1 MTQPDSVHTESSALD
16 FERGAR
22 PLPRR
27 RKTVGRALLFFG
39 AILIGSIA
47 AMPAPYVIER
57 PGPVFNILGDKP
69 DSSLISI
76 SGAKTYPADGK
87 LNLMTVSMV
96 GSPRQTPS
104 WLELMTAWADPA
116 QTIVPLEEAFPDGQT
131 AQQNEVESQKMMA
144 VSQQDAIAAALSG
157 LGIDFGRQIYVEL
170 VSKSTPASGK
180 LVAGDI
186 VEAVNGIQADDIDAL
201 RSLIQESNGSE
212 ITVTVRRDGKSLDVK
227 LTPFKDDDGAYRM
240 GVLTSYV
247 YDFPIEVNIK
257 VEDVG
262 GPSGGLMF
270 ALAITELLGQ
280 DSLNH
285 GLDISGTGTISP
297 EGQVG
302 PIGGIQQK
310 MYAAVREGSKYFFAP
325 SDNCSDVVG
334 HIPTGLHVFKVST
347 LAEAKQILSKLGSGV
362 EPNSLPSCAPQQTK

>member
-1 MTQPDSVHTESSALD
+1 MSQNDSVRSESAAPEFD
-16 FERGAR
+16 AR
-22 PLPRR
+22 RAAPSRR
-27 RKTVGRALLFFG
+27 RKLAGRGLLFFG

-69 DSSLISI
+69 DSSLVSI
-76 SGAKTYPADGK
+76 SGAKTYPADGN

-104 WLELMTAWADPA
+104 WFELISAWMDPA
-116 QTIVPLEEAFPDGQT
+116 QTIVPLEEAFPNGQT
-131 AQQNEVESQKMMA
+131 AQENEVESQKMMA
-144 VSQQDAIAAALSG
+144 VSQQDAIAAALNG
-157 LGIDFGRQIYVEL
+157 LGLDFGRQIYVEL

-186 VEAVNGIQADDIDAL
+186 VQGVNGKPAATIDEL
-201 RSLIQESNGSE
+201 RSLIQKSNGSE
-212 ITVTVRRDGKSLDVK
+212 ITIQVSRDGKPLELKV
-227 LTPFKDDDGAYRM
+227 TPFKDDDGAYRM

-247 YDFPIEVNIK
+247 YDFPIDVKIK

-285 GLDISGTGTISP
+285 GLDISGTGTITP

-310 MYAAVREGSKYFFAP
+310 MYAAIRAGSKYFLAP
-325 SDNCSDVVG
+325 AENCPEVVG
-334 HIPTGLHVFKVST
+334 HVPSGLNVFKVST
-347 LAEAKQILSKLGSGV
+347 LTEAKQILAKLGSGID
-362 EPNSLPSCAPQQTK
+362 PSTLPTCTAQSTN

>member
-1 MTQPDSVHTESSALD
+1 MSQPDSVHTESSALEFD
-16 FERGAR
+16 RVVR
-22 PLPRR
+22 SSQRR

-39 AILIGSIA
+39 AIMIGSIA

-57 PGPVFNILGDKP
+57 PGPVFNILGDAAE
-69 DSSLISI
+69 SSLISI
-76 SGAKTYPADGK
+76 SGAQTFPADGK

-104 WLELMTAWADPA
+104 WLELLAAWADPA

-186 VEAVNGIQADDIDAL
+186 VEAVNGIRADNIDAL
-201 RSLIQESNGSE
+201 RSLIQESKGSE
-212 ITVTVRRDGKSLDVK
+212 ITVTVRRGEKSLDVK

-247 YDFPIEVNIK
+247 YHFPIEVKIK
-257 VEDVG
+257 VDDVG

-270 ALAITELLGQ
+270 ALAITELLGK

-285 GLDISGTGTISP
+285 GLDVSGTGTISP

-310 MYAAVREGSKYFFAP
+310 MYAAVREGSKYFLAP
-325 SDNCSDVVG
+325 AENCDDVVG
-334 HIPTGLHVFKVST
+334 HIPAGLNVFKVST
-347 LAEAKQILSKLGSGV
+347 LDDAKQILSKLGSGV
-362 EPNSLPSCAPQQTK
+362 DLNSLPQCTPQETQ